1 MTIQAGKFHR
11 DASNRLC
18 YEIHD
23 TDSLQYPELAATVAS
38 EFNLIAVGDLITGV
52 DEMFRDYTDGSLCI
66 GLDWDIWSGFSV
78 VAKTPESEPLVE
90 SIGAFLTNS

>member
-1 MTIQAGKFHR
+1 MKMQAGKFHR

-23 TDSLQYPELAATVAS
+23 ADSLQYPELAASVAS
-38 EFNLIAVGDLITGV
+38 EFNLTPVGDLITGV
-52 DEMFRDYTDGSLCI
+52 DEMFRDYTDGSLRI
-66 GLDWDIWSGFSV
+66 GLEWDNWSGFIV

-90 SIGAFLTNS
+90 SIGAFLAGS